1 MVGLVKSLGYPRSI
15 DPRRRVRIADNT
27 FEASEARTIFFED
40 ALCRTARPGQ
50 YLMVWVPGIDEIPL
64 SLAIID
70 NNGLSAVTVK
80 RVGKGTEALC
90 RMAEGEYIGVRG
102 PYGNW
107 FKLVKGKVVIVGG
120 GTGLAPLLPLAEALV
135 ELGSEIYFIAGGEK
149 QKDILFLQK
158 ISALLT
164 GSRHRFI
171 VTTEDGSYGRRGT
184 ATDGFRDVLKEH
196 EIDMVYSC
204 GPEPMMRKVFDLTE
218 EQGLRIQ
225 VCLERIIRCSLG
237 LCGSCVIGRFR
248 VCKDGL
254 ILTSEQLREVK
265 DEFGRFERGFDGRK
279 TYFH

>member
-1 MVGLVKSLGYPRSI
+1 MGYPRSI
-15 DPRRRVRIADNT
+15 DPRRMVRIADNT

-40 ALCRTARPGQ
+40 ALCRAARPGQ

-64 SLAIID
+64 SLSVID
-70 NNGLSAVTVK
+70 DKGLSAVTVK
-80 RVGKGTEALC
+80 RVGKGTAALC
-90 RMAEGEYIGVRG
+90 GMAEGEYIGVRG

-107 FKLVKGKVVIVGG
+107 FELAKGKVVIVGG
-120 GTGLAPLLPLAEALV
+120 GTGLAPLLPLAKALV
-135 ELGSEIYFIAGGEK
+135 AVGSTIHFIAGGENK
-149 QKDILFLQK
+149 KDILFLQK
-158 ISALLT
+158 ISTLLT
-164 GSRHRFI
+164 RPKHRFI

-184 ATDGFRDVLKEH
+184 ATDGFKDVLQGH

-204 GPEPMMRKVFDLTE
+204 GPEPMMRKVFDLAE
-218 EQGLRIQ
+218 EQGLEIQ
-225 VCLERIIRCSLG
+225 VCMERIIRCSLG

-279 TYFH
+279 TYFR